1 MFDTPR
7 DLVRLALEMLP
18 AMPASIEVFS
28 EDGGSFMLTLA
39 DHEDALIYAYGDR
52 NHVREGLTLEHR
64 MRNGEGDGHDI
75 RFLIKTTFFQS
86 GSDLLLHLHVSGI
99 EEHYASRGAPRASL
113 NPQAT
118 ARILY
123 ARELDRDEVIEVRI
137 VDASTTGIGFITD
150 RRFHPGDVI
159 EVIAPLPDRPVRLE
173 ARVVASAPVVYGRN
187 RVGCEITAILEADR
201 HSIGLLA
208 TLSEQA
214 GSEDDRRPEILDTL
228 ERARHRQT
236 LGARRSPRY

>member
-1 MFDTPR
+1 VFDTPR
-7 DLVRLALEMLP
+7 DLVRLALEDAS

-39 DHEDALIYAYGDR
+39 DHEGALIYAYGDR

-123 ARELDRDEVIEVRI
+123 ARELDRDEVIEVR
-137 VDASTTGIGFITD
+137 DRRRPPPPASDSSTD

-201 HSIGLLA
+201 HSIGLL
-208 TLSEQA
+208 
-214 GSEDDRRPEILDTL
+214 
-228 ERARHRQT
+228 
-236 LGARRSPRY
+236 PR